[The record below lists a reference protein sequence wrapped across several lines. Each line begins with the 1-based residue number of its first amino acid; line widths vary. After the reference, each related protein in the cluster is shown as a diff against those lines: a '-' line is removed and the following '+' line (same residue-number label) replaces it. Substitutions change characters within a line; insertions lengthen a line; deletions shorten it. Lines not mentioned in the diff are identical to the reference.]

1 MGRRT
6 DLLWDE
12 WSPGLD
18 TDVMTLREVLQTMPA
33 SDATSVPEIIK
44 KYENPESPHALPGA
58 ISLARHDCIHVLLGR
73 GLHVQDE
80 AFIIG
85 ATMGAASDI
94 TDAIVDFFIHVST
107 TEYPKHWKFEEEH
120 IASYRLGVGFAVD
133 NLPGK
138 DLHLIPLEEEP
149 WQSKKVAEARRDL
162 GISKHEL
169 RSYFRKASLLVPGT
183 RATMRLDTAANRTDR
198 DLQSD

>member
-85 ATMGAASDI
+85 ATMGTTIMTAMI
-94 TDAIVDFFIHVST
+94 GKTTMIGTTTTTST
-107 TEYPKHWKFEEEH
+107 MK
-120 IASYRLGVGFAVD
+120 
-133 NLPGK
+133 
-138 DLHLIPLEEEP
+138 
-149 WQSKKVAEARRDL
+149 Q
-162 GISKHEL
+162 
-169 RSYFRKASLLVPGT
+169 
-183 RATMRLDTAANRTDR
+183 
-198 DLQSD
+198 